1 MWRIVKY
8 VQSCYVE
15 DPLSDR
21 APCELIEHIILLVL
35 SEDLQN
41 LQVEKNITC
50 NCLKIYNYA

>member
-8 VQSCYVE
+8 VQSCCVE
-15 DPLSDR
+15 DPSPDR
-21 APCELIEHIILLVL
+21 APCELIEHILLVL

-41 LQVEKNITC
+41 LQVEKKITC